1 MFELGD
7 HVQYKTVIGRVIF
20 VCELSLSILV
30 GDEFPREHQCRVV
43 VYPYEWENIKK
54 LCDSDEI
61 DTRAE
66 SQLLNRPPFPPKGP
80 K

>member
-1 MFELGD
+1 MFKEGD
-7 HVQYKTVIGRVIF
+7 LVEYKKVKGKVIF

-30 GDEFPREHQCRVV
+30 GDEFPRQHQCRVV
-43 VYPYEWENIKK
+43 VYNYEWESIKK

-66 SQLLNRPPFPPKGP
+66 TNPGTVH
-80 K
+80 

>member
-1 MFELGD
+1 MFKEGD
-7 HVQYKTVIGRVIF
+7 LVQYKTIKGRVIF

-30 GDEFPREHQCRVV
+30 GDEFPRQHQCRVV
-43 VYPYEWENIKK
+43 VYPYEWESIKK

-66 SQLLNRPPFPPKGP
+66 TNS
-80 K
+80 